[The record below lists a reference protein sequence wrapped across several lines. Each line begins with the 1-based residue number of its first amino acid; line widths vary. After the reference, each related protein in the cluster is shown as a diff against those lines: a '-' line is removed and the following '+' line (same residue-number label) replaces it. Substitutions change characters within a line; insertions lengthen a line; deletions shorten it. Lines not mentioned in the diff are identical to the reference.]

1 MARHLSLAAI
11 LALAACAPSQGQ
23 LALPTPPEELAASR
37 SFADRHGE
45 WPGDQWWRAYGDPQL
60 DALIEQARGA
70 SPDIALATARVRQAN
85 ALAQQASAV
94 LLPTVTA
101 DAGAQVVKQ
110 SYNNGIPQ
118 DFVPKG
124 WNASGTLTAGA
135 QFDADLWG
143 RNRAALAAARSEAEA
158 AAVDA
163 EQALLLL
170 STEIAAAYADLARL
184 EAERGIAARAVE
196 IREAT
201 LDLFRQRVEGGLDN
215 RGTEELARSR
225 AAGARGDLAANEE
238 AVALTRNRIAALVG
252 EGPDRALDIHP
263 PRIVE
268 LTPRGVPERLAL
280 DLIGRRPDIVSA
292 RLRVEA
298 AGSRVR
304 GARAAFY
311 PNVNITALF
320 GLQSL
325 GLANLIDSGS
335 TVGSAGPALSL
346 PLFNRVALVGNLRG
360 TEAQSDIAVADYD
373 ATLLDA
379 LREVA
384 DAATSIEA
392 LEARRAEA
400 GEALRAAE
408 DAYTIARQRYGG
420 GLATYLDVLTAEDTV
435 LDRRRIATEL
445 DTRAF
450 ALDVA
455 LVRALGGGFSD
466 PSLSSRAD
474 RATPGDRNG

>member
-1 MARHLSLAAI
+1 M
-11 LALAACAPSQGQ
+11 
-23 LALPTPPEELAASR
+23 PTPPEKLAASR
-37 SFADRHGE
+37 SFAGEHGE
-45 WPGDQWWRAYGDPQL
+45 WPGDHWWQAYGDPQL
-60 DALIEQARGA
+60 DSLIEEAREA
-70 SPDIALATARVRQAN
+70 SPDIALAMARVRRAD
-85 ALAQQASAV
+85 ALAQQASAT
-94 LLPTVTA
+94 LLPSVAA
-101 DAGAQVVKQ
+101 DGSVQLVKQ
-110 SYNNGIPQ
+110 SYNNGIPP

-124 WNASGTLTAGA
+124 WNTSGTLTAGA
-135 QFDADLWG
+135 QFDPDLWG

-184 EAERGIAARAVE
+184 EVERSIAARAAEV
-196 IREAT
+196 REAT
-201 LDLFRQRVEGGLDN
+201 LDLIRQRVENGLDN

-225 AAGARGDLAANEE
+225 AAGARADLAANEE
-238 AVALTRNRIAALVG
+238 AIGLTRNRIAALVG
-252 EGPDRALDIHP
+252 EGPDRALDIQP
-263 PRIVE
+263 PRIAE

-280 DLIGRRPDIVSA
+280 DLIGRRPDILSA
-292 RLRVEA
+292 RLRAEA
-298 AGSRVR
+298 AASRIR
-304 GARAAFY
+304 GVRAAFY

-325 GLANLIDSGS
+325 GLSNLVDSGS

-346 PLFNRVALVGNLRG
+346 PLFNRGELVGNLRG
-360 TEAQSDIAVADYD
+360 AEAQSDIAVADYD
-373 ATLLDA
+373 ATLIGA

-384 DAATSIEA
+384 DAATSIDA

-408 DAYTIARQRYGG
+408 EAYTIARQRYNG
-420 GLATYLDVLTAEDTV
+420 GLANYLDVLTAEDTV
-435 LDRRRIATEL
+435 LDRRRVATEL
-445 DTRAF
+445 DARAF

-466 PSLSSRAD
+466 TSHSSRAD
-474 RATPGDRNG
+474 GAAQGDRNG